1 MTRSIQVGTAAI
13 GTALALAITGSSAA
27 MAAEPRPGL
36 WTQTITSDMSGME
49 LPEMPDIPPETLA
62 QMEAM
67 GIQLPNMD
75 FSRPRTTTV
84 QTCITPDEIANREPF
99 DMDED
104 MDDDCRQENL
114 QISDFGMSMDLVCTG
129 AMNGTGRIVY
139 VFDSET
145 RYSGTMNFQGTSG
158 GRVANMSNTI
168 EGNWVSAECG
178 NVAP

>member
-1 MTRSIQVGTAAI
+1 MTSFCRVAAH
-13 GTALALAITGSSAA
+13 GFVLALALTVSTALL
-27 MAAEPRPGL
+27 AAELRPGL

-75 FSRPRTTTV
+75 FSQPRATTV

-114 QISDFGMSMDLVCTG
+114 QTSDSGMSMDLVCTG
-129 AMNGTGRIVY
+129 AMNGMGRIEY
-139 VFDSET
+139 VFEK
-145 RYSGTMNFQGTSG
+145 R
-158 GRVANMSNTI
+158 
-168 EGNWVSAECG
+168 
-178 NVAP
+178 

>member
-1 MTRSIQVGTAAI
+1 MTSFCRVAAH
-13 GTALALAITGSSAA
+13 GFVLALALTVSTALL
-27 MAAEPRPGL
+27 AAELRPGL

-62 QMEAM
+62 QREAM

-75 FSRPRTTTV
+75 FSQPRATTV

-114 QISDFGMSMDLVCTG
+114 QTSDSGMSMDLVCTG
-129 AMNGTGRIVY
+129 AMNGMGRIEY
-139 VFDSET
+139 VFESDR

-158 GRVANMSNTI
+158 GRVANMNNTI
-168 EGNWVSAECG
+168 EGNWVSADYG

>member
-13 GTALALAITGSSAA
+13 GTALALEITGSSAA

-36 WTQTITSDMSGME
+36 WTQTVTSDMSGME

-75 FSRPRTTTV
+75 FSQPRTKTI

-114 QISDFGMSMDLVCTG
+114 
-129 AMNGTGRIVY
+129 
-139 VFDSET
+139 
-145 RYSGTMNFQGTSG
+145 
-158 GRVANMSNTI
+158 
-168 EGNWVSAECG
+168 
-178 NVAP
+178 